1 MDAPGEGQERR
12 PPPIRIPPSFPWP
25 AMAPGPNAFA
35 IAERAAKAKQDV
47 EEKLCQ
53 AERLASHG
61 EQYPYADQGSMSPGL
76 RPKPAYSNLP
86 GGVLKSPKKAGH
98 PYASSSTSSQYSSAS
113 QSNVQPESRS
123 MRSLQRQ
130 FGGLGGEKTARAA
143 IEERMEPKLMK
154 IMGQQDELA
163 EGKSLSYCYMST
175 Y

>member
-1 MDAPGEGQERR
+1 
-12 PPPIRIPPSFPWP
+12 
-25 AMAPGPNAFA
+25 MAPGPNAFA

-47 EEKLCQ
+47 EEKLGQ

-61 EQYPYADQGSMSPGL
+61 EQYPYADQGAMSPGL

-113 QSNVQPESRS
+113 QSNVQPASRS

-130 FGGLGGEKTARAA
+130 FGGLGGEKTARTA

-154 IMGQQDELA
+154 IMGQQGELA
-163 EGKSLSYCYMST
+163 EGKSFSYCYMST